1 MTMATM
7 AGDRQFGLGLPDTRP
22 DPTVIDPDTVRA
34 ELEAVLAAA
43 RAEDPGSAW
52 DRRTREYYRLVVPQ
66 MARWLPAAEA
76 DQVISRFSHEM
87 NRIET
92 MSVA

>member
-1 MTMATM
+1 MATI
-7 AGDRQFGLGLPDTRP
+7 AGDRQFEMGLADTRP
-22 DPTVIDPDTVRA
+22 DPTVIDFDAVRA

-43 RAEDPGSAW
+43 RADDAGSAW

-76 DQVISRFSHEM
+76 DQVISRFNHAM
-87 NRIET
+87 NRMET
-92 MSVA
+92 MSIA

>member
-1 MTMATM
+1 MSTM
-7 AGDRQFGLGLPDTRP
+7 AGDRQFGLGLADTRP
-22 DPTVIDPDTVRA
+22 DPTSIDPDAVRT
-34 ELEAVLAAA
+34 ELEAVLEFA
-43 RAEDPGSAW
+43 RAADAGSSW